1 MNYELFFKDLANL
14 VFYHRKQAKLNRKEL
29 ADLAGVGKTVIYNI
43 EHGKQTI
50 QFNTILKIF
59 NVLNIKIE
67 FTSPLMHYSCHK
79 TLKAE

>member
-14 VFYHRKQAKLNRKEL
+14 VLYHRKQAKLNRKEL

-50 QFNTILKIF
+50 QFNTLLKIF

-67 FTSPLMHYSCHK
+67 FTSRLIANNKSDI
-79 TLKAE
+79 

>member
-14 VFYHRKQAKLNRKEL
+14 VLYHRKQAKLNRKEL

-50 QFNTILKIF
+50 QFNTLLKIF

-67 FTSPLMHYSCHK
+67 FTSRLISNNK
-79 TLKAE
+79 SDI